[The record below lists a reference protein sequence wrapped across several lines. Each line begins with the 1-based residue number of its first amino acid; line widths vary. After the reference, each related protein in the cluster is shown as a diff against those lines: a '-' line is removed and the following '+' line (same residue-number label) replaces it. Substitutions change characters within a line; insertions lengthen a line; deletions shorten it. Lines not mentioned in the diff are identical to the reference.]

1 MTSGILLTLGGVGL
15 FLLGMVTMTDGLR
28 KLAGGLLRRLLTRF
42 TRSPVSGA
50 VTGALTTA
58 LVQSS
63 SATTVAAVGF
73 AGAGL
78 LPFAQAV
85 GVIFGA
91 NIGSTITGWVA
102 ALLGFKLKLGQ
113 ALMPLLLVGAV
124 LRLFGSGRARSI
136 GMALAGFGLVFV
148 GIETLQAGMAGLEGL
163 ISPDR
168 LPPDTL
174 GGRLLL
180 VGFGMLM
187 TIVTQSSGAGV
198 VAALAALDAGAIAL
212 PQAMAMVIGMD
223 VGTTAT
229 AALATVGGSTEARRT
244 GLAHVV
250 YNLLTGAFAFA
261 LLTPWAFML
270 RALAGGGEVA
280 DPEIALVTFHT
291 TFNVLAV
298 LVALPFARPFARLI
312 ERLFPE
318 REPAFMPRL
327 DAALLRD
334 PAVAVDAI
342 GAAAERIVA
351 LLFPWLRAALSREPT
366 PRDAPDPQALLPA
379 AHELQ
384 KFAAQLTTE
393 RGPEHR
399 RHLAL
404 AHARDH
410 LERMIERCLKR
421 DRIATVVEDGELAA
435 LAAPLARALGGDPP
449 GDPAALSRCAQRL
462 ESLQEDYRGRT
473 LDRGAHAT
481 TAEPDTLARLDAFRW
496 LRRMAQHA
504 FRITHHLRVETEVE
518 DGLQID
524 SDLE

>member
-1 MTSGILLTLGGVGL
+1 MTAGILLTLGGVGL

-28 KLAGGLLRRLLTRF
+28 KLAGSLLRRILTRF

-63 SATTVAAVGF
+63 SATTVAVVGF

-78 LPFAQAV
+78 LPFEQAL
-85 GVIFGA
+85 GIIFGA

-102 ALLGFKLKLGQ
+102 ALLGFKLQLGQ

-124 LRLFGSGRARSI
+124 LRLFGSGRARHI

-174 GGRLLL
+174 AGRLLL
-180 VGFGMLM
+180 VGFGVVM
-187 TIVTQSSGAGV
+187 TIITQSSGAGV

-229 AALATVGGSTEARRT
+229 AALATAGGSTEARRT

-261 LLTPWAFML
+261 LLTPWAFL
-270 RALAGGGEVA
+270 LDALAGGGELA

-298 LVALPFARPFARLI
+298 IVALPFTRPFARLI

-318 REPAFMPRL
+318 REPSFMPRL

-334 PAVAVDAI
+334 PAVAVQAVE
-342 GAAAERIVA
+342 AAAERIVA
-351 LLFPWLRAALSREPT
+351 LLFPWLRAVLGGEPP
-366 PRDAPDPQALLPA
+366 PRRAPEPQQLLLA
-379 AHELQ
+379 ARELQ
-384 KFAAQLTTE
+384 KFTARLTTE
-393 RGPEHR
+393 AGPEHR

-404 AHARDH
+404 AHALDH
-410 LERMIERCLKR
+410 LERMIERCLKS
-421 DRIATVVEDGELAA
+421 DRIETLLGDRELSA
-435 LAAPLARALGGDPP
+435 LAAPLARALDGEPP
-449 GDPAALSRCAQRL
+449 GDPAALERCAQRL
-462 ESLQEDYRGRT
+462 DGQQEGYRART
-473 LDRGAHAT
+473 LDRGAHAGA
-481 TAEPDTLARLDAFRW
+481 AEPDTLARLDAFRW

-504 FRITHHLRVETEVE
+504 FRITHHLRVQREVDDVAE
-518 DGLQID
+518 LH
-524 SDLE
+524 SELE